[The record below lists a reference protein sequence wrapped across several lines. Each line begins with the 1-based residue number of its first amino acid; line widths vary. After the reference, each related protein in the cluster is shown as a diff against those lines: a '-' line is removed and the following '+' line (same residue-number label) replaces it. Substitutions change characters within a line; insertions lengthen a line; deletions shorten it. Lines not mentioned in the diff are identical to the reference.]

1 MQVSIRHNPSFAVA
15 RCTLAGG
22 ETVRAES
29 GAMMATSDGVDV
41 QAQMQGGLMKS
52 LKRSVLG
59 GESLFVTTF
68 AAPAQ
73 GGWVDVAA
81 NLPGDIVTVTVAPDR
96 AFYITRGCWIA
107 NAHGVDMQTRWGGSQ
122 NLFGGEGG
130 FVLQATGQGEVVLGS
145 YGAVDTLD
153 LGPGEAVTIDSGHVV
168 AYDAG
173 VQSRLRRAVEGRSVQ
188 SLKSGEG
195 FVFDFSGPGR
205 VMIQT
210 RSLRALIDWL
220 TTELPFSRN

>member
-1 MQVSIRHNPSFAVA
+1 MQISIRHAPSFAVA

-29 GAMMATSDGVDV
+29 GAMMATSDGVEV

-68 AAPAQ
+68 TAPAQ

-81 NLPGDIVTVTVAPDR
+81 NLPGDLIVRDVSSRPWNLS
-96 AFYITRGCWIA
+96 RGSFLCSES
-107 NAHGVDMQTRWGGSQ
+107 GVEIDTKWGGFG
-122 NLFGGEGG
+122 NLIGGEGG
-130 FVLQATGQGEVVLGS
+130 FLIHASGSGQVVAS
-145 YGAVDTLD
+145 CYGALDTVT
-153 LGPGEAVTIDSGHVV
+153 LGAGERLVVDSGHMV
-168 AYDAG
+168 AFEDGIEMTTRRVAG
-173 VQSRLRRAVEGRSVQ
+173 TMT

-195 FVFDFSGPGR
+195 LVFEFTGPGEVLVQSR
-205 VMIQT
+205 NPG
-210 RSLRALIDWL
+210 ALITWL
-220 TTELPFSRN
+220 TQVLPFSRS